1 MPAMK
6 LLKPTRMKTGIN
18 TEIAFTYIIGRL
30 KQTIVAALG
39 VTFGIGM
46 FIFMN
51 SLITGT
57 NQWSEEI
64 MLSTTP
70 HIRLYNDNKLN
81 TSEMLD
87 HFAGKKTINII
98 SNPQM
103 VANDN
108 KITNPDA
115 VISYLKK
122 NKEVIAISKQV
133 NTEILYSNGNV
144 QENGNLYG
152 VNILEQDK
160 MFDITSTM
168 LAGSVKDLVN
178 NPNGI
183 IIGSGLADKLNLSK
197 GNYITVTT
205 SLMSKTLE
213 VIGIFKTTVKNIDNT
228 KAYTNI
234 AIVQQLLQKDRSYI
248 TDIYINIKDYYSASL
263 AAQRIESQTG
273 YSAESWQSSNEQS
286 LAGKKIRDII
296 ANSMVITILIV
307 AGFGIYNIL
316 NMVIYEKIKEIAIL
330 KATGFQGKDVINIFI
345 KQSLIIGIVG
355 SAAGLCFGYLISLLV
370 SKMYIGLG
378 NVDYLPMTFLAKHYM
393 QGAAFGI
400 VTAFFAGYIP
410 AVKAS
415 KVDPVLII
423 RG

>member
-1 MPAMK
+1 MK
-6 LLKPTRMKTGIN
+6 IGIN
-18 TEIAFTYIIGRL
+18 TEIAFTYIIGRR
-30 KQTIVAALG
+30 KQTMVAALG
-39 VTFGIGM
+39 VTFGISM

-57 NQWSEEI
+57 NNWSEEV

-81 TSEMLD
+81 TNEMLD
-87 HFAGKKTINII
+87 KYEGDKTINLI

-103 VANDN
+103 VSSDN
-108 KITNPDA
+108 KIANPDA
-115 VISYLKK
+115 VLNQLQKRTEITS
-122 NKEVIAISKQV
+122 ISKQV
-133 NTEILYSNGNV
+133 STEILYSNSNV
-144 QENGNLYG
+144 QENGNVFG

-160 MFDITSTM
+160 MFGITTTM
-168 LAGSVKDLVN
+168 IAGSVNALVN

-183 IIGSGLADKLNLSK
+183 IIGSGVADKLNLNK
-197 GNYITVTT
+197 GDYINLTT
-205 SLMSKTLE
+205 SKITKSLE
-213 VIGIFKTTVKNIDNT
+213 VVGIFKTTVKNVDNT
-228 KAYTNI
+228 KSYTNI
-234 AIVQQLLQKDRSYI
+234 AVVQQLLQKDRSYI
-248 TDIYINIKDYYSASL
+248 TDIYINIKDYYNAPAVAASM
-263 AAQRIESQTG
+263 QSQTG
-273 YSAESWQSSNEQS
+273 YTAESWQSSNEQS

-330 KATGFQGKDVINIFI
+330 KATGFQGKDVISIFI
-345 KQSLIIGIVG
+345 RQSLIIGVIG
-355 SAAGLCFGYLISLLV
+355 SVAGMLLGWLISYAV
-370 SKMYIGLG
+370 SKMYLGLG
-378 NVDYLPMTFLAKHYM
+378 NVEYLPITFLTKHYL
-393 QGAAFGI
+393 QGGAFGI

-415 KVDPVLII
+415 KVDPVQII

>member
-1 MPAMK
+1 MK
-6 LLKPTRMKTGIN
+6 LGIN
-18 TEIAFTYIIGRL
+18 TEIALTYIVGRR
-30 KQTIVAALG
+30 KQTMVAALG
-39 VTFGIGM
+39 VTFGISM

-57 NQWSEEI
+57 NNWSEEV

-70 HIRLYNDNKLN
+70 HIRLYNDNQLSTN
-81 TSEMLD
+81 GMLD
-87 HFAGKKTINII
+87 RYAGTATVNLI

-103 VANDN
+103 VYSDN
-108 KITNPDA
+108 KIANPDA
-115 VISYLKK
+115 LLKQLQSHS
-122 NKEVIAISKQV
+122 EVTAISKQV
-133 NTEILYSNGNV
+133 STEILYSNGNV
-144 QENGNLYG
+144 QENGNAFG

-160 MFDITSTM
+160 MFGITATM
-168 LAGSVKDLVN
+168 IAGDVKSLVN

-183 IIGSGLADKLNLSK
+183 IIGSGLADKLNLAKGDYINLTYSK
-197 GNYITVTT
+197 VTK
-205 SLMSKTLE
+205 SLE
-213 VIGIFKTTVKNIDNT
+213 VVGIFKTTVKAVDDT
-228 KAYTNI
+228 KSYTNT
-234 AIVQQLLQKDRSYI
+234 AVVQQLLQKDRSYI
-248 TDIYINIKDYYSASL
+248 TDIYINIKDYYNAPEVAQSL
-263 AAQRIESQTG
+263 QSQTG
-273 YSAESWQSSNEQS
+273 YTAESWQSTNEQS

-330 KATGFQGKDVINIFI
+330 KATGFQGKDVVSIFLR
-345 KQSLIIGIVG
+345 QALIIGCIG
-355 SAAGLCFGYLISLLV
+355 SVAGMLMGALISYGV
-370 SKMYIGLG
+370 SKMYLGLG
-378 NVDYLPMTFLAKHYM
+378 NVDYLPVTFLTKHYV
-393 QGAAFGI
+393 QGGAFGI

>member
-1 MPAMK
+1 MK
-6 LLKPTRMKTGIN
+6 LGIN
-18 TEIAFTYIIGRL
+18 TEIAVTYIVGRR
-30 KQTIVAALG
+30 KQTMVAALG
-39 VTFGIGM
+39 VTFGISM

-57 NQWSEEI
+57 NNWSEEV

-70 HIRLYNDNKLN
+70 HIRLYNDNLLN
-81 TSEMLD
+81 TNEMLD
-87 HFAGKKTINII
+87 RYAGTATVNLI

-103 VANDN
+103 VYSDN
-108 KITNPDA
+108 KIANPDA
-115 VISYLKK
+115 LLRQLK
-122 NKEVIAISKQV
+122 NRGEITSISKQV
-133 NTEILYSNGNV
+133 STEILYSNGNV
-144 QENGNLYG
+144 QENGNAFG

-160 MFDITSTM
+160 MFGITPTM
-168 LAGSVKDLVN
+168 IAGDVKSLVN

-183 IIGSGLADKLNLSK
+183 IIGYGLADKLNLAKGDYINLTSSK
-197 GNYITVTT
+197 ITK
-205 SLMSKTLE
+205 SLE
-213 VIGIFKTTVKNIDNT
+213 VVGIFKTTVKAVDDT
-228 KAYTNI
+228 KSYTNI
-234 AIVQQLLQKDRSYI
+234 AVVQQLLQKDRSYI
-248 TDIYINIKDYYSASL
+248 TDIYINIKDYYNAPAVAQSL
-263 AAQRIESQTG
+263 QSQTG
-273 YSAESWQSSNEQS
+273 YTAESWQSTNEQS

-330 KATGFQGKDVINIFI
+330 KATGFQGKDVISIFLR
-345 KQSLIIGIVG
+345 QALIIGCIG
-355 SAAGLCFGYLISLLV
+355 SVAGMLMGALISYAV
-370 SKMYIGLG
+370 SKMYLGLG
-378 NVDYLPMTFLAKHYM
+378 NVDYLPVTFLTKHYV
-393 QGAAFGI
+393 QGGAFGI